1 MIAAK
6 QNRFSETSRKEFKLF
21 RATEMLPQMLNGSS
35 HTKARKV
42 LPPRQIAI
50 LDFEAF
56 RILSSKA
63 T

>member
-50 LDFEAF
+50 LDF
-56 RILSSKA
+56 
-63 T
+63 